1 MKKLVFAAVITA
13 FTAPLAH
20 AGNIERACLKSGRS
34 SASRALC
41 GCIQQAA
48 DLTLNRSDQKL
59 AAKFFADPHR
69 AQEIRQSDNRS
80 HEAFWQRYKEFGATA
95 EAFCR

>member
-13 FTAPLAH
+13 FAAPLAQ
-20 AGNIERACLKSGRS
+20 AASIERACMKSGRS
-34 SASRALC
+34 AASRSLC

-48 DLTLNRSDQKL
+48 DMTLNRGDQKL

-80 HEAFWQRYKEFGATA
+80 HEAFWQRYKQFGATA
-95 EAFCR
+95 EAVCR